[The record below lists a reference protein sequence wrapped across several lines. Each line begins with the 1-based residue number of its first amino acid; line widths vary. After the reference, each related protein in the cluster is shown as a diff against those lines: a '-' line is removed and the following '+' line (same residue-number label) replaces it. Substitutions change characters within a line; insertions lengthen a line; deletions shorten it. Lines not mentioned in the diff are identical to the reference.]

1 MRKLA
6 SVQQILKLEPI
17 PNADSIELATILG
30 WHCVVK
36 KGEFKVGDKC
46 LYMEV
51 DSLIPR
57 YSWSEFLFKAEEE
70 YSRIRTRKMLGQVSQ
85 GLVIPLSAITNEDLP
100 IDEDLTERLGIK
112 KWEPVVA
119 ECMRGKISGNFPS
132 FIPKTDEIRV
142 QSIVS
147 VLDRHRDKVWYYA
160 EKMNGSSFTAFVKDG
175 KFGVC
180 SRNNQYY
187 EEDDNAFCNAARKFN
202 IKEKLLSTGL
212 NICIQSEILSPGIQ
226 KNIYKFNAI
235 EIFTFNVWDIDNQ
248 KYYDYADFIAF
259 CKNLDIQ
266 TVPILDDN
274 FRLNDMTVDDLV
286 QLSIGESKLAKVKR
300 EGVVIRPLVECKD
313 PKIGRLSFK
322 VINPQHLLKYDE

>member
-6 SVQQILKLEPI
+6 TVQEILNIQSI
-17 PNADSIELATILG
+17 PNADNIELVSGLG
-30 WHCVVK
+30 WHVVAK

-46 LYMEV
+46 LYLEI
-51 DSLIPR
+51 DSLVPR
-57 YSWSEFLFKAEEE
+57 YPWCDFLFKTGDT
-70 YSRIRTRKMLGQVSQ
+70 YSRIKTIKLRGQVSQ
-85 GLVIPLSAITNEDLP
+85 GLVVPLSAISNEDLP
-100 IDEDLTERLGIK
+100 IDEDLTEKLGVK

-132 FIPKTDEIRV
+132 FIRKTDEPRI
-142 QSIVS
+142 QGCPG
-147 VLDRHRDKVWYYA
+147 VLERNRDKTYYIT
-160 EKMNGSSFTAFVKDG
+160 EKCDGSSFTAFVKDG

-187 EEDDNAFCNAARKFN
+187 EEDNNAFCNAARSFL
-202 IKEKLLSTGL
+202 IKEKLLYSGL
-212 NICIQSEILSPGIQ
+212 NIAIQAEVLAPGIQ
-226 KNIYKFNAI
+226 KNKYKFSAL
-235 EIFTFNVWDIDNQ
+235 ELFTFNVWDIDNQ
-248 KYYDYADFIAF
+248 KYYDYKDFIEF
-259 CKNLDIQ
+259 CQKLDIQ

-300 EGVVIRPLVECKD
+300 EGIVIRPLIECED

-322 VINPQHLLKYDE
+322 IINPEFLLKHNE